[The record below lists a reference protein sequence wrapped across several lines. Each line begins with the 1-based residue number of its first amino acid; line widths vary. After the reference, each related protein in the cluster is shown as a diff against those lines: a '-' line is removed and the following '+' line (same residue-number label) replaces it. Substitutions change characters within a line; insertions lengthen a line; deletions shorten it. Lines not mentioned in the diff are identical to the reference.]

1 MSVRIVRLKNGE
13 DIISDIYEVTS
24 NADGESEE
32 DRTPVAYQL
41 RHPYGIWINS
51 GMNLNV
57 DVDGEEGGIHKLSD
71 PEVVMEPWLPLCKHD
86 HIFFRIDEVTAA
98 YETHDQVIEQYTKLV
113 EAKVNGKRE
122 TSPTEGQ
129 E

>member
-24 NADGESEE
+24 NVEGDSEE
-32 DRTPVAYQL
+32 KTPVAYQL
-41 RHPYGIWINS
+41 RHPYSIWINS

-86 HIFFRIDEVTAA
+86 HIFFRMDEVTAA
-98 YETHDQVIEQYTKLV
+98 YETHEQVVDQYTKLV
-113 EAKVNGKRE
+113 EAKINGKRE
-122 TSPTEGQ
+122 TDSTEG
-129 E
+129 EE

>member
-24 NADGESEE
+24 NAEGEENK
-32 DRTPVAYQL
+32 TPVAYQL
-41 RHPYGIWINS
+41 RHPYSIWINS
-51 GMNLNV
+51 GMELNIQSG
-57 DVDGEEGGIHKLSD
+57 DEDGIHKLNE

-86 HIFFRIDEVTAA
+86 HIFFRIDEVVSA
-98 YETHDQVIEQYTKLV
+98 YETHDQVVEKYTELI
-113 EAKVNGKRE
+113 EAKINGKRQ
-122 TSPTEGQ
+122 TDSSEGQ

>member
-24 NADGESEE
+24 NGDSENEE
-32 DRTPVAYQL
+32 DKQPVAYQL
-41 RHPYGIWINS
+41 RHPHAIFIRS
-51 GMNLNV
+51 GMDI
-57 DVDGEEGGIHKLSD
+57 DVDGGAIHKLTN

-86 HIFFRIDEVTAA
+86 HIFFRLDEVTAA
-98 YETHDQVIEQYTKLV
+98 YETHDTVIEQYTQLV
-113 EAKVNGKRE
+113 EAKINEQRE
-122 TSPTEGQ
+122 DAAPNPE

>member
-24 NADGESEE
+24 NADSENEE
-32 DRTPVAYQL
+32 DKQPVAYQL
-41 RHPYGIWINS
+41 RHPYSIFIRP
-51 GMNLNV
+51 GMNIDV
-57 DVDGEEGGIHKLSD
+57 DVDGGNIHKLSD

-98 YETHDQVIEQYTKLV
+98 YETHDTVIEQYTQLI
-113 EAKVNGKRE
+113 EAKINGQRE
-122 TSPTEGQ
+122 DATPDPKE
-129 E
+129 